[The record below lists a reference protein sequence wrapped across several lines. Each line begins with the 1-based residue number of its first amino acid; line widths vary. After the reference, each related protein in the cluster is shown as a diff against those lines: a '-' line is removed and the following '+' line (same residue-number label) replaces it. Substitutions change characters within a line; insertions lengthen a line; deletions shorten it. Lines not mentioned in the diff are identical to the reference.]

1 MIGDKEFDESTICP
15 LCGNR
20 ANTFSVSESN
30 LRFLRSRTQEKNVN
44 EAVNICAI
52 AWNMFPELRLHN
64 NAKEI
69 VDLMLENI
77 QQQLAKALVP
87 LEMIAKLTS
96 PLNEKLE
103 GLIEKLP
110 QDVKKQFQEITI
122 QLAKETKTVQEIAK
136 NSTEPI
142 QKDLK
147 DLAETIN
154 LLVNKPSIKG
164 LANEQ
169 TLQLGWQETFIK
181 DKIVRKGGAGQA
193 DLVVTP
199 YLEFSGSRYG
209 SKIVVERK
217 AGAQKY
223 SGSHLA
229 EAIMHSKAEGS
240 KFCILVYD
248 SPANLLELQK
258 PVYLTMSDGITLAI
272 SDVQTGGW
280 RTSRQVIE
288 VIQITLPA
296 DNAETASRIDIKR
309 LQEAI
314 QQIAGLNN
322 QIELLRKN
330 NNSAIANCEKTRENI
345 SRLEEL
351 VFCHQQSL
359 QNLLLE
365 KPSSLNP
372 SCNSR

>member
-1 MIGDKEFDESTICP
+1 M
-15 LCGNR
+15 
-20 ANTFSVSESN
+20 
-30 LRFLRSRTQEKNVN
+30 
-44 EAVNICAI
+44 
-52 AWNMFPELRLHN
+52 
-64 NAKEI
+64 
-69 VDLMLENI
+69 
-77 QQQLAKALVP
+77 
-87 LEMIAKLTS
+87 
-96 PLNEKLE
+96 
-103 GLIEKLP
+103 
-110 QDVKKQFQEITI
+110 
-122 QLAKETKTVQEIAK
+122 
-136 NSTEPI
+136 
-142 QKDLK
+142 K